1 MASSNL
7 FLKAINDIRKEDGVR
22 ELGTILAPKG
32 KLSLFYAL
40 ELARNYQMIGNENTN
55 DKFRYFMKQEKKQQ
69 ETVSELMRKLEL
81 DGNEKKYGIEKL
93 ESVQAFWDTA
103 FPGMFRIVAFDV
115 RAGLKP
121 IFKGNGVRKY
131 EVCVIANKGHW
142 DGIKSAKR
150 FFNVRNY
157 CVSCEV
163 SYDRPERHSIESHKK
178 QACKEY
184 KKCKKCGEVSQT
196 RSKHVCGGKF
206 CKLCKIYHQG
216 RQCHIQKIR
225 QKQILPRYRIVA
237 YDMETTANEAGEHIP
252 NLISAIVTCSECEGQ
267 KKNTCEAG
275 YEKFVVWY
283 EENKNSE
290 FELGEQLKIYCE
302 NDDTETPNGFDILK
316 SNITIA
322 SAAMGIFRAK
332 FLKERH
338 IPIVSEGGYEKA
350 DNQSVIAV
358 KYFEWLAHRD
368 GVKVRHACNGGEVQF
383 GGYKVDCVIGEQK
396 KIIEFQG
403 CAFHGC
409 PRCYR
414 PWTKSPDGK
423 SMEEKLLRTEM
434 KMDNLREL
442 CKSFSVEE
450 VWECDVRAELRRNRE
465 MKKFFESVPDKGPI
479 NPRDAYGGG
488 RTMPFCLYAQESE
501 EEEISMFDIISLYPA
516 VNYDTP
522 YPVGVPKIV
531 KRDEDVLWTEPD
543 DVPYDG
549 LLKVKVISPKK
560 LKYPLLPVHLDDML
574 LFPNCGKCAKNE
586 KKDFLMLKDVKKC
599 RHSSE
604 ERAILGTFTSIELKK
619 ALELGYRVI
628 HFYRAYHFEAF
639 DTQLFKGYVRMFLKI
654 KVEASGWPAEVKT
667 EEEKRVFIAIM
678 EEWQKI
684 LQDDKLETSEPIML
698 KDKKTMRVS
707 IKKKEAFVVEHRVS
721 NIILSLWT
729 TSAARIKLYEYMEQ
743 VYRTKG
749 CKLLYCD
756 TDSLIFTHPRGVCP
770 LKEGKFLGEMT
781 REYADN
787 EILEFV
793 SGGPKQYSLKLRSK
807 TNGKVWQKTKIRGIT
822 QTFNNKIDFEELK
835 SMILEYKEGE
845 TMTFHY
851 PGKFGPKR
859 DGRIISE
866 DLAKDYKPVQKKG
879 IIDQEWNV
887 LPFGYF

>member
-7 FLKAINDIRKEDGVR
+7 FLKAINDICKEDGVR

-55 DKFRYFMKQEKKQQ
+55 DKFRYLMKQEKKQQ

-121 IFKGNGVRKY
+121 IFKGKGVRKY

-322 SAAMGIFRAK
+322 STAMGIFRAK

-338 IPIVSEGGYEKA
+338 IPIVSE
-350 DNQSVIAV
+350 
-358 KYFEWLAHRD
+358 AHRD

-396 KIIEFQG
+396 KIVEFQG

-450 VWECDVRAELRRNRE
+450 VW
-465 MKKFFESVPDKGPI
+465 
-479 NPRDAYGGG
+479 
-488 RTMPFCLYAQESE
+488 SE

-516 VNYDTP
+516 VNYETP

-543 DVPYDG
+543 DVPYD
-549 LLKVKVISPKK
+549 
-560 LKYPLLPVHLDDML
+560 
-574 LFPNCGKCAKNE
+574 
-586 KKDFLMLKDVKKC
+586 DVKKC

>member
-55 DKFRYFMKQEKKQQ
+55 DKFRYLMKQEKKQQ

-163 SYDRPERHSIESHKK
+163 SYDRPERHSI
-178 QACKEY
+178 ACRER
-184 KKCKKCGEVSQT
+184 CK
-196 RSKHVCGGKF
+196 
-206 CKLCKIYHQG
+206 
-216 RQCHIQKIR
+216 
-225 QKQILPRYRIVA
+225 
-237 YDMETTANEAGEHIP
+237 
-252 NLISAIVTCSECEGQ
+252 
-267 KKNTCEAG
+267 
-275 YEKFVVWY
+275 
-283 EENKNSE
+283 
-290 FELGEQLKIYCE
+290 YCCR
-302 NDDTETPNGFDILK
+302 DTETPNGFDILK

-322 SAAMGIFRAK
+322 STAMGIFRAK

-516 VNYDTP
+516 VNYETP

>member
-55 DKFRYFMKQEKKQQ
+55 DKFRYLMKQEKKQQ

-163 SYDRPERHSIESHKK
+163 SYDRPERHSIACRERCKYCCR
-178 QACKEY
+178 ACKEY

-267 KKNTCEAG
+267 KKNTCG
-275 YEKFVVWY
+275 
-283 EENKNSE
+283 
-290 FELGEQLKIYCE
+290 L
-302 NDDTETPNGFDILK
+302 
-316 SNITIA
+316 
-322 SAAMGIFRAK
+322 
-332 FLKERH
+332 
-338 IPIVSEGGYEKA
+338 
-350 DNQSVIAV
+350 
-358 KYFEWLAHRD
+358 
-368 GVKVRHACNGGEVQF
+368 
-383 GGYKVDCVIGEQK
+383 CVTG
-396 KIIEFQG
+396 
-403 CAFHGC
+403 
-409 PRCYR
+409 PRMHTW

-516 VNYDTP
+516 VNYETP

-543 DVPYDG
+543 DVPYD
-549 LLKVKVISPKK
+549 
-560 LKYPLLPVHLDDML
+560 
-574 LFPNCGKCAKNE
+574 
-586 KKDFLMLKDVKKC
+586 DVKKC

-667 EEEKRVFIAIM
+667 EEEKR
-678 EEWQKI
+678 
-684 LQDDKLETSEPIML
+684 
-698 KDKKTMRVS
+698 
-707 IKKKEAFVVEHRVS
+707 
-721 NIILSLWT
+721 
-729 TSAARIKLYEYMEQ
+729 
-743 VYRTKG
+743 
-749 CKLLYCD
+749 
-756 TDSLIFTHPRGVCP
+756 
-770 LKEGKFLGEMT
+770 
-781 REYADN
+781 
-787 EILEFV
+787 
-793 SGGPKQYSLKLRSK
+793 
-807 TNGKVWQKTKIRGIT
+807 
-822 QTFNNKIDFEELK
+822 ELK